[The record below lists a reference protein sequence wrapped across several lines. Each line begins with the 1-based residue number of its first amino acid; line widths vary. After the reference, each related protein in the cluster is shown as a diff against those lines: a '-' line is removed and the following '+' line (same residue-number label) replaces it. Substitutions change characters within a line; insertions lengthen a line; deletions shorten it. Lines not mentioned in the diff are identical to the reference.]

1 MKNILFFLLLGISTS
16 LFAQNNLKHSE
27 QMITVVTSDWNSVN
41 GLLQRYERQS
51 ENQKWKKMGSEIP
64 VVIGKNGMA
73 WGIETNNHSNDLI
86 KKEGDGRTPA
96 GIYEIGPGFGFADT
110 NAGKNSGRLD
120 YFPLTDTSVCVDDM
134 QSNYYNQLLDS
145 AKVPTVDWKSG
156 EQMHQVPG
164 YRIGSV
170 VQYNMEH
177 PVRGGG
183 SCIFLHI
190 WKNSNAGT
198 AGCIAMQETNLKTVL
213 NWLNSRKNPMIVIL
227 PENQWKINKGKILS

>member
-1 MKNILFFLLLGISTS
+1 MKKIFLFLCFLGLSTS
-16 LFAQNNLKHSE
+16 LFAQNNLKQSE
-27 QMITVVTSDWNSVN
+27 QMIAVLTPDWNSVN
-41 GLLQRYERQS
+41 GVLQRYERQS
-51 ENQKWKKMGSEIP
+51 ENQKWKKIGSEIP
-64 VVIGKNGMA
+64 IVVGKNGMA
-73 WGIETNNHSNDLI
+73 WGIYSNNSSNDLI

-96 GIYEIGPGFGFADT
+96 GIYEMGPGFGFAD
-110 NAGKNSGRLD
+110 KSSSRLD
-120 YFPLTDTSVCVDDM
+120 YFPLTDTSVCVDDV
-134 QSNYYNQLLDS
+134 QSSYYNQLLDS

-190 WKNSNAGT
+190 WKNPNAGT
-198 AGCIAMQETNLKTVL
+198 AGCIAMQETNLKTIL
-213 NWLNSRKNPMIVIL
+213 SWLNSRKNPMIVIL
-227 PENQWKINKGKILS
+227 PDNQWKTNKGKILS